1 MTFPANVPDQ
11 ETYLNVDI
19 NLTSFEAI
27 SYYAGQTFAVGDV
40 IATYTLPS
48 GSVSAEVDTDGL
60 YEIGQGTDSGNIL
73 LTQAGLDYYTSE
85 GHLSSVTI
93 VPYTD
98 TEVGLSIEEWPK
110 LSQVPLGTWYTG
122 ITTARTRNEAI
133 YFTSFVVND
142 YYLTDVLS
150 VGDTIATF
158 EVNDYG
164 GAETPTVAL
173 GDTNV
178 YELGTGEDYGKV
190 LLTQAGADYHAA
202 NTALTEIAIVPYTS
216 TEIGV
221 VARETPFTE
230 AEVYT
235 AAAAAA
241 HPETNG
247 LHFLDYRNDK
257 DFELESRI
265 VEDDDLFTIHTR
277 TVTVVAPS
285 DNVIR
290 NLEDLYYEAHIDATY
305 NVTGQGFE
313 TTIRKYPFVVLS
325 LPHMKRKFKHLLD
338 LVRSA
343 SGLDLN
349 SVQIPGE
356 FQLPCNGQID
366 ASQINGELGHNPS
379 RTFSLDQSDGRAL
392 AEKPSGMISYSDFR
406 CKDNTPVPPPAQA
419 LKPQKNVTAVFYDST
434 YLGSISNQV
443 NGPNT
448 NKPEQPYAYVY
459 SASQFN
465 AIATCTYHKATT
477 NGNFSAI
484 QWPDSQNA
492 GSAASSMSIGG
503 VMLKPGSNDKSV
515 HPGCG
520 FTEPGDPPQ
529 SGGLH
534 NSIGKGIINIPLSMD
549 GDRNIPFVPSE
560 GYIKVT
566 EVNTTYTQACDA
578 QSGNGCATFLVS
590 QVHGHPST
598 GGNHV
603 EEHSISFNTGTT
615 HRWTTSMEGTRH
627 MGFAF
632 GKGVNPVATVSTNGS
647 GMRVTSTVWICG
659 TE

>member
-1 MTFPANVPDQ
+1 MTYPAYVPDQ
-11 ETYLNVDI
+11 ETNLNVDI
-19 NLTSFEAI
+19 NLTSFEVI

-48 GSVSAEVDTDGL
+48 GSVSAEVVNDGL

-93 VPYTD
+93 IPYTD
-98 TEVGLSIEEWPK
+98 TEVGLSLEEYPK
-110 LSQVPLGTWYTG
+110 LSRVPLGTWYTG

-133 YFTSFVVND
+133 FFTSFDVND

-150 VGDTIATF
+150 AGDTIATF

-164 GAETPTVAL
+164 GEETPTVAL

-235 AAAAAA
+235 AAAAAG

-247 LHFLDYRNDK
+247 LHFLDYENDK
-257 DFELESRI
+257 DFEFEARI
-265 VEDDDLFTIHTR
+265 VEDDDLFTIHNR

-305 NVTGQGFE
+305 NPTEQRFE

-325 LPHMKRKFKHLLD
+325 LPHVKRKFKHLLD

-349 SVQIPGE
+349 TVSIPGE
-356 FQLPCNGQID
+356 FQLPCSGRID
-366 ASQINGELGHNPS
+366 ASQINGELGHQPN
-379 RTFSLDQSDGRAL
+379 RTFSLNQSDGRAL

-419 LKPQKNVTAVFYDST
+419 LRPQRNPTAAYYDST
-434 YLGSISNQV
+434 YLVSIYTSV

-448 NKPEQPYAYVY
+448 NKPEHPYAYVY

-465 AIATCTYHKATT
+465 SIATCLTHTAKT
-477 NGNFSAI
+477 NGSTSAI
-484 QWPDSQNA
+484 EWPNSKNA
-492 GSAASSMSIGG
+492 GIISSMSIGG
-503 VMLKPGSNDKSV
+503 VMLKAGSNDKTV
-515 HPGCG
+515 WPETV
-520 FTEPGDPPQ
+520 FTEPGPPPQ
-529 SGGLH
+529 EGGFH
-534 NSIGKGIINIPLSMD
+534 NSIGKGIINIPMSMD
-549 GDRNIPFVPSE
+549 GNRDLSFVPRE
-560 GYIKVT
+560 GDLKVT
-566 EVNTTYTQACDA
+566 YAGGGTFSQACDA
-578 QSGNGCATFLVS
+578 QSGNGCATFIIS
-590 QVHGHPST
+590 QIHGHPST
-598 GGNHV
+598 GGHNIP
-603 EEHSISFNTGTT
+603 EHSVSFTAGRT
-615 HRWTTSMEGTRH
+615 HEWTTSMEGTRH
-627 MGFAF
+627 MGFCF
-632 GKGVNPVATVSTNGS
+632 GKGVDPVATVSANAP
-647 GMRVTSTVWICG
+647 GMRVTSSVWVCG